1 MEQLTLKPIRH
12 VEGQIQ
18 LPGSKSL
25 SNRLL
30 LLSSLAQG
38 TTEVHNLLD
47 SDDTQHMETALRTL
61 GVSLDLSP
69 DRTNCR
75 VDGHIVVQ
83 KGGSRLL
90 GND

>member
-12 VEGQIQ
+12 VAGQIQ

-38 TTEVHNLLD
+38 TTEVQNLLD
-47 SDDTQHMETALRTL
+47 SDDTH
-61 GVSLDLSP
+61 
-69 DRTNCR
+69 
-75 VDGHIVVQ
+75 
-83 KGGSRLL
+83 
-90 GND
+90 